1 MQISYVLANSIILRQ
16 SADMSLREVAGANF
30 VHAGAI
36 GIVSALAVI
45 ALIAATRSTSYTDL
59 LLPAVAIITSSVM
72 TSHSIA
78 RLDYRAPL
86 VAFTFLHQAA
96 TAVWLGGLPYLLIA
110 IRRAPAA
117 DFARQLSARFS
128 RLALVSVAV
137 LASAGLLL
145 SFAYVGSFKAVYG
158 TSYGA
163 MVATK
168 VLLFGLLLF
177 LGALNFQLV
186 RRRPASSILA
196 SLKRFGE
203 AEIGIGVTVILTA
216 ASLTS
221 LPPAADLTHDRVTG
235 QEIFARM
242 SPRSPRFASPSV
254 QELPEDVYAA
264 QKKAFESGSLS
275 AESYVPGQTG
285 TRPNTPAEKAWS
297 EYNHH
302 WAGIV
307 VLAMGL
313 LALVAQPEQVSW
325 ARHWPLAFFGLSAF
339 LFLRSDPE
347 TWPLG
352 PVGFWAT
359 LADPE
364 VLLHRFFAVLV
375 IVLAIF
381 EWRVQTGRVA
391 SGRGRLIF
399 PVLIAVSGA
408 LLLTHSHSLG
418 NLKEEVLA
426 ELSHIPIAIFAVTA
440 GWSRW
445 LELRLPS
452 ENQTRPPR
460 GYRENGDIFLR
471 SDPETWPLGPVG
483 FLASLAD
490 PEVLLH
496 RFFAVLV
503 IVLAIFEWRVQ
514 TGRVASG
521 RGRLIF
527 PVLIAVSGALLLTH
541 SHSLGNLKEEV
552 LEAVGMG
559 EKQCA

>member
-1 MQISYVLANSIILRQ
+1 MARLLQVFGFLSVLFRGATLTFQSLAIGGITFLIYVVRRGTEVSAAIQQTFLRWIRRSAIALAVIQFAYVLANSIILRQ
-16 SADMSLREVAGANF
+16 SADMPLREVAGANF
-30 VHAGAI
+30 VLGGAI
-36 GIVSALAVI
+36 GIGSAFTVMALTAVR
-45 ALIAATRSTSYTDL
+45 RSTGYVDL
-59 LLPAVAIITSSVM
+59 LFPAAAIIASSVM
-72 TSHSIA
+72 TSHSMA

-86 VAFTFLHQAA
+86 VAFTALHQAA

-110 IRRAPAA
+110 IRRAAA
-117 DFARQLSARFS
+117 PDFARQLSARFS
-128 RLALVSVAV
+128 QLALVSVAV

-168 VLLFGLLLF
+168 MLLFGLLLF
-177 LGALNFQLV
+177 LGALNFRLV
-186 RRRPASSILA
+186 RRGPASSILA

-203 AEIGIGVTVILTA
+203 AEMGIGITLILTA

-221 LPPAADLTHDRVTG
+221 LPPAADLSHDRVTG
-235 QEIFARM
+235 PEIFARM
-242 SPRSPRFASPSV
+242 SPRTPRFASPSFR
-254 QELPEDVYAA
+254 ELPEDLYAA
-264 QKKAFESGSLS
+264 QKKAFEVGSLS
-275 AESYVPGQTG
+275 TESYVPGQTG

-313 LALVAQPEQVSW
+313 LALVAQAGQVSW

-375 IVLAIF
+375 IALAAF
-381 EWRVQTGRVA
+381 EWRVQTGRVV
-391 SGRGRLIF
+391 SGRARLVF
-399 PVLIAVSGA
+399 PVLIGVSGA

-426 ELSHIPIAIFAVTA
+426 ELSHIPLAILAVTA

-452 ENQTRPPR
+452 ENQTRNILARLWPLCIALI
-460 GYRENGDIFLR
+460 GVVLLNYRE
-471 SDPETWPLGPVG
+471 
-483 FLASLAD
+483 
-490 PEVLLH
+490 
-496 RFFAVLV
+496 
-503 IVLAIFEWRVQ
+503 
-514 TGRVASG
+514 
-521 RGRLIF
+521 
-527 PVLIAVSGALLLTH
+527 
-541 SHSLGNLKEEV
+541 
-552 LEAVGMG
+552 M
-559 EKQCA
+559 

>member
-1 MQISYVLANSIILRQ
+1 MARLLQVFGFLSVLFRGATLTFQSLAVGGIVFLIFVVRRANEDSAALQQACLRWIRRSAFALAVMQVSYVLANSMILRQ
-16 SADMSLREVAGANF
+16 SADIPVREVLGANF
-30 VHAGAI
+30 VLAGLV
-36 GIVSALAVI
+36 GIASAFAVI
-45 ALIAATRSTSYTDL
+45 ALTAARRSTGYTDL
-59 LLPAVAIITSSVM
+59 LLPAAAVIASSVM
-72 TSHSIA
+72 TSHSMA

-86 VAFTFLHQAA
+86 VAFTALHQAA
-96 TAVWLGGLPYLLIA
+96 TAAWLGGLPYLLIA
-110 IRRAPAA
+110 IRRAPSPE
-117 DFARQLSARFS
+117 FARQLSARFS
-128 RLALVSVAV
+128 QLALVSVAV

-145 SFAYVGSFKAVYG
+145 SFAYVGSVKAIYG

-186 RRRPASSILA
+186 RRGPASSILA

-203 AEIGIGVTVILTA
+203 AEIGIGITVILTA

-235 QEIFARM
+235 PEIITRM
-242 SPRSPRFASPSV
+242 SPRPPRFSSPAM

-264 QKKAFESGSLS
+264 QKKAFEVGSLS
-275 AESYVPGQTG
+275 TESYVPGQTG

-302 WAGIV
+302 WAGII
-307 VLAMGL
+307 VLSMGL
-313 LALVAQPEQVSW
+313 LALVAQAGQFSW
-325 ARHWPLAFFGLSAF
+325 ARNWPLAFFGLSAF

-364 VLLHRFFAVLV
+364 ILLHRFFALLV
-375 IVLAIF
+375 IALAVF

-391 SGRGRLIF
+391 SGRARLVF

-426 ELSHIPIAIFAVTA
+426 ELSHIPLAILAVTA

-445 LELRLPS
+445 LELRLPT
-452 ENQTRPPR
+452 ENQTRTFMARLWPLCIALI
-460 GYRENGDIFLR
+460 GVVLLNYRE
-471 SDPETWPLGPVG
+471 
-483 FLASLAD
+483 
-490 PEVLLH
+490 
-496 RFFAVLV
+496 
-503 IVLAIFEWRVQ
+503 
-514 TGRVASG
+514 
-521 RGRLIF
+521 
-527 PVLIAVSGALLLTH
+527 
-541 SHSLGNLKEEV
+541 
-552 LEAVGMG
+552 M
-559 EKQCA
+559 

>member
-1 MQISYVLANSIILRQ
+1 MARLLQVFGFLSVLFRGATLTFQSLAIGGIVFLIFVVRRAHENSAALQHVCLRWIRRAAIALAAMQISYVLANSMILRQ
-16 SADMSLREVAGANF
+16 SANMSLREVAGANF
-30 VHAGAI
+30 VLAGAI
-36 GIVSALAVI
+36 GIVSAFTVI
-45 ALIAATRSTSYTDL
+45 ALTAAKRTTGYADL
-59 LLPAVAIITSSVM
+59 LLPAAAIITSSVM
-72 TSHSIA
+72 TSHSMA

-86 VAFTFLHQAA
+86 VAFTALHQLA

-110 IRRAPAA
+110 IRRAPAP

-186 RRRPASSILA
+186 RRGPASSILA

-203 AEIGIGVTVILTA
+203 AEIGIGITVILTA

-235 QEIFARM
+235 QEILARM

-254 QELPEDVYAA
+254 QELPEDIYAA

-275 AESYVPGQTG
+275 TESYVPGQTG
-285 TRPNTPAEKAWS
+285 TRLNTPAEKAWS

-313 LALVAQPEQVSW
+313 LALVAQAGQVSW
-325 ARHWPLAFFGLSAF
+325 ARNWPLAFFGLSAF

-364 VLLHRFFAVLV
+364 VLLHRFFALLV
-375 IVLAIF
+375 IALAVF

-391 SGRGRLIF
+391 SGRARLVF
-399 PVLIAVSGA
+399 PVLVAVSGA

-426 ELSHIPIAIFAVTA
+426 ELSHIPLAILAVTL

-445 LELRLPS
+445 LELRLPA
-452 ENQTRPPR
+452 ENQTRNALARLWPLCLALI
-460 GYRENGDIFLR
+460 GVVLLNYRE
-471 SDPETWPLGPVG
+471 
-483 FLASLAD
+483 
-490 PEVLLH
+490 
-496 RFFAVLV
+496 
-503 IVLAIFEWRVQ
+503 
-514 TGRVASG
+514 
-521 RGRLIF
+521 
-527 PVLIAVSGALLLTH
+527 
-541 SHSLGNLKEEV
+541 
-552 LEAVGMG
+552 M
-559 EKQCA
+559 

>member
-1 MQISYVLANSIILRQ
+1 MARLLQVFGFLSVLFRGATLTFQSLAIGGIVFLIFVVRRVNENSASLQQACLRWIRRAAIALAAMQISYVLANSIILRQ

-36 GIVSALAVI
+36 GIVSALTVI
-45 ALIAATRSTSYTDL
+45 ALTAATRSTSYTDL

-86 VAFTFLHQAA
+86 IAFTFLHQAA

-137 LASAGLLL
+137 LASAVLLL

-196 SLKRFGE
+196 SLRRFGE

-216 ASLTS
+216 ASLPS
-221 LPPAADLTHDRVTG
+221 LPPAADLTHDRVSG

-254 QELPEDVYAA
+254 QELPEDAYAA

-275 AESYVPGQTG
+275 TESYVPGQTG

-302 WAGIV
+302 WAGVV
-307 VLAMGL
+307 VLTMGL
-313 LALVAQPEQVSW
+313 LALIAQAGRVSW
-325 ARHWPLAFFGLSAF
+325 ARNWPLAFFGLSAF

-375 IVLAIF
+375 IALAVF

-391 SGRGRLIF
+391 SDRGRLVF

-426 ELSHIPIAIFAVTA
+426 ELSHIPLAILAVTA

-445 LELRLPS
+445 LELRLPT
-452 ENQTRPPR
+452 ENQTRNILARLWPLCIALI
-460 GYRENGDIFLR
+460 GVVLLNYRE
-471 SDPETWPLGPVG
+471 
-483 FLASLAD
+483 
-490 PEVLLH
+490 
-496 RFFAVLV
+496 
-503 IVLAIFEWRVQ
+503 
-514 TGRVASG
+514 
-521 RGRLIF
+521 
-527 PVLIAVSGALLLTH
+527 
-541 SHSLGNLKEEV
+541 
-552 LEAVGMG
+552 M
-559 EKQCA
+559 

>member
-1 MQISYVLANSIILRQ
+1 MARLLQVFGFLSVPFRGATLTFQSLAIGGIVFLILVVRRVNEKSAALQQACLRWIRRAAIALAAMQISYVLANSIILRQ
-16 SADMSLREVAGANF
+16 SADMSLREVVGANF
-30 VHAGAI
+30 VLAGAI
-36 GIVSALAVI
+36 GVVSAFTVI
-45 ALIAATRSTSYTDL
+45 ALTAARRSTGYTDL
-59 LLPAVAIITSSVM
+59 LLPAAAIITSSVM
-72 TSHSIA
+72 TSHSMA
-78 RLDYRAPL
+78 RLEYRAPL
-86 VAFTFLHQAA
+86 VAFTALHQAA

-110 IRRAPAA
+110 IRRAPTA

-128 RLALVSVAV
+128 QLALVSVAV

-186 RRRPASSILA
+186 RRGPASSILA

-203 AEIGIGVTVILTA
+203 AEIGIGITVILTA

-254 QELPEDVYAA
+254 QELPEDIYAA

-275 AESYVPGQTG
+275 TESYVPGQSG
-285 TRPNTPAEKAWS
+285 TRPNTPAEQAWS

-313 LALVAQPEQVSW
+313 LALVAQAGQVSW
-325 ARHWPLAFFGLSAF
+325 ARHWPLAFLGLSAF

-364 VLLHRFFAVLV
+364 VLLHRFFALLV
-375 IVLAIF
+375 IALAVF

-391 SGRGRLIF
+391 PGRARLVF
-399 PVLIAVSGA
+399 PVLVAVSGA

-426 ELSHIPIAIFAVTA
+426 ELSHIPLAILAVTL

-445 LELRLPS
+445 LELRLPA
-452 ENQTRPPR
+452 ENQTRNAMARLWPLCLVLI
-460 GYRENGDIFLR
+460 GVVLLNYRE
-471 SDPETWPLGPVG
+471 
-483 FLASLAD
+483 
-490 PEVLLH
+490 
-496 RFFAVLV
+496 
-503 IVLAIFEWRVQ
+503 
-514 TGRVASG
+514 
-521 RGRLIF
+521 
-527 PVLIAVSGALLLTH
+527 
-541 SHSLGNLKEEV
+541 
-552 LEAVGMG
+552 M
-559 EKQCA
+559 

>member
-1 MQISYVLANSIILRQ
+1 MARLLQVFGFLSVLFRGATLTFQSLAVGGIVFLNFVVRRAKEDSAALRLACLRWIRVSAIALAVMQISYVLANLLILRQ
-16 SADMSLREVAGANF
+16 SAEMPLREVLGANF
-30 VHAGAI
+30 VLAGLI
-36 GIVSALAVI
+36 GIVSAFTII
-45 ALIAATRSTSYTDL
+45 ALADPKRSTGYTDL
-59 LLPAVAIITSSVM
+59 LLPAAAIIASSVM
-72 TSHSIA
+72 TSHSMA
-78 RLDYRAPL
+78 RLEYRAPL
-86 VAFTFLHQAA
+86 VAFTALHQAA
-96 TAVWLGGLPYLLIA
+96 TAAWLGGLPYLLIA
-110 IRRAPAA
+110 IRRAPSPE
-117 DFARQLSARFS
+117 FARQLSARFS
-128 RLALVSVAV
+128 QLALVSVAV
-137 LASAGLLL
+137 LASAGFVL
-145 SFAYVGSFKAVYG
+145 SLAYVGSVKAVYG

-168 VLLFGLLLF
+168 VILFGLLLF

-186 RRRPASSILA
+186 RRGPASSILA

-203 AEIGIGVTVILTA
+203 AEIGIGITVILTA

-221 LPPAADLTHDRVTG
+221 LPPAADLTRDRVSG
-235 QEIFARM
+235 AEILARM
-242 SPRSPRFASPSV
+242 SPRPPRFSSPTM
-254 QELPEDVYAA
+254 QELPEDIYAA
-264 QKKAFESGSLS
+264 QKRAFESGSLTT
-275 AESYVPGQTG
+275 ESYVPGQTG

-313 LALVAQPEQVSW
+313 LAFAAQAGQASW

-364 VLLHRFFAVLV
+364 VLLHRFFALLV
-375 IVLAIF
+375 IVLAVF

-391 SGRGRLIF
+391 SGRARLIF
-399 PVLIAVSGA
+399 PVLVAVSGA

-426 ELSHIPIAIFAVTA
+426 ELSHIPLAILAATA

-452 ENQTRPPR
+452 ENQTRNIMARLWPLCFVLI
-460 GYRENGDIFLR
+460 GVVLLNYRE
-471 SDPETWPLGPVG
+471 
-483 FLASLAD
+483 
-490 PEVLLH
+490 
-496 RFFAVLV
+496 
-503 IVLAIFEWRVQ
+503 
-514 TGRVASG
+514 
-521 RGRLIF
+521 
-527 PVLIAVSGALLLTH
+527 
-541 SHSLGNLKEEV
+541 
-552 LEAVGMG
+552 M
-559 EKQCA
+559 

>member
-1 MQISYVLANSIILRQ
+1 MARLLQVFGFLSVLFRGATLTFQSLAIGGIVFLIFVVRRGAEDSSALRQACLRWIRRSAVALAVMQISYVLANSLILRQ
-16 SADMSLREVAGANF
+16 SADMSLGEVVGANF
-30 VHAGAI
+30 VLAGLL
-36 GIVSALAVI
+36 G
-45 ALIAATRSTSYTDL
+45 IAAAFTVIVLSSPTRSAGYTDL
-59 LLPAVAIITSSVM
+59 LLPAAAIIASSVM
-72 TSHSIA
+72 TSHAMA
-78 RLDYRAPL
+78 RLDYRVPL
-86 VAFTFLHQAA
+86 VAFTALHQAA
-96 TAVWLGGLPYLLIA
+96 TAAWLGGLPYLLIA

-117 DFARQLSARFS
+117 EFARQLSARFS
-128 RLALVSVAV
+128 QLALVSVAV
-137 LASAGLLL
+137 LASAGLVLG
-145 SFAYVGSFKAVYG
+145 FAYVGSFQAVYG

-186 RRRPASSILA
+186 RNGPASSILA

-203 AEIGIGVTVILTA
+203 AEIGIGITVILTA

-235 QEIFARM
+235 PEIVARK
-242 SPRSPRFASPSV
+242 SPQTPRLASPSV
-254 QELPEDVYAA
+254 QELPEDIYAA
-264 QKKAFESGSLS
+264 QKKAFEVGPLS
-275 AESYVPGQTG
+275 TESYVPGQTG

-307 VLAMGL
+307 VLSMGL
-313 LALVAQPEQVSW
+313 LALVAQAGKVSW
-325 ARHWPLAFFGLSAF
+325 ARNWPLAFFGLSAF

-375 IVLAIF
+375 IALAVF

-391 SGRGRLIF
+391 SGGARLAF
-399 PVLIAVSGA
+399 PVLIAISGA

-418 NLKEEVLA
+418 NIKEEVLA
-426 ELSHIPIAIFAVTA
+426 ELSHIPLAILAVAA

-445 LELRLPS
+445 LELRLPAD
-452 ENQTRPPR
+452 NQTRSVMARLWPICIALI
-460 GYRENGDIFLR
+460 GVVLLNYRE
-471 SDPETWPLGPVG
+471 
-483 FLASLAD
+483 
-490 PEVLLH
+490 
-496 RFFAVLV
+496 
-503 IVLAIFEWRVQ
+503 
-514 TGRVASG
+514 
-521 RGRLIF
+521 
-527 PVLIAVSGALLLTH
+527 
-541 SHSLGNLKEEV
+541 
-552 LEAVGMG
+552 M
-559 EKQCA
+559 

>member
-1 MQISYVLANSIILRQ
+1 MARLLQVFGFLSVLFRGATLTFQSLAIGGIVFLIFVVRRVNENSAALQQACLRWIRRAAIVLAAMQISYVLANSIILRQ

-45 ALIAATRSTSYTDL
+45 ALTAAKRSTSYTDL

-128 RLALVSVAV
+128 QLALVSVAV

-168 VLLFGLLLF
+168 VLLFSLLLF

-186 RRRPASSILA
+186 RRRPASSVLA

-275 AESYVPGQTG
+275 TESYVPGQSG
-285 TRPNTPAEKAWS
+285 TRPNTPAEQAWS

-313 LALVAQPEQVSW
+313 LALVAQAGQVSW

-375 IVLAIF
+375 IALAVF

-391 SGRGRLIF
+391 SSRARLVF
-399 PVLIAVSGA
+399 PVLVAVSGA

-426 ELSHIPIAIFAVTA
+426 ELSHIPLAILAVTL

-445 LELRLPS
+445 LELRLPA
-452 ENQTRPPR
+452 ENQTRNAMARLWPLCLVLI
-460 GYRENGDIFLR
+460 GVVLLNYREI
-471 SDPETWPLGPVG
+471 
-483 FLASLAD
+483 
-490 PEVLLH
+490 
-496 RFFAVLV
+496 
-503 IVLAIFEWRVQ
+503 
-514 TGRVASG
+514 
-521 RGRLIF
+521 
-527 PVLIAVSGALLLTH
+527 
-541 SHSLGNLKEEV
+541 
-552 LEAVGMG
+552 
-559 EKQCA
+559 

>member
-1 MQISYVLANSIILRQ
+1 MARLLQVFGFLSVLFRGATLTFQSLAIGGIVFLIFVVRRVNENSAALQQACLRWIRRAAIVLAAMQISYVLANSIILRQ

-36 GIVSALAVI
+36 GIVSALSVI
-45 ALIAATRSTSYTDL
+45 ALTAATRSTSYTDL
-59 LLPAVAIITSSVM
+59 LVPAVAIITSSVM

-196 SLKRFGE
+196 SLRRFGE

-216 ASLTS
+216 APLTS

-313 LALVAQPEQVSW
+313 LALVAQAGQVSW

-375 IVLAIF
+375 IALAVF
-381 EWRVQTGRVA
+381 EWRVQTGGVA
-391 SGRGRLIF
+391 SSRARLVF
-399 PVLIAVSGA
+399 PVLVAVSGA

-426 ELSHIPIAIFAVTA
+426 ELSHIPLAILAVTL

-445 LELRLPS
+445 LELRLPA
-452 ENQTRPPR
+452 ENQTRNAMARLWPLCLVLI
-460 GYRENGDIFLR
+460 GVALLNYREI
-471 SDPETWPLGPVG
+471 
-483 FLASLAD
+483 
-490 PEVLLH
+490 
-496 RFFAVLV
+496 
-503 IVLAIFEWRVQ
+503 
-514 TGRVASG
+514 
-521 RGRLIF
+521 
-527 PVLIAVSGALLLTH
+527 
-541 SHSLGNLKEEV
+541 
-552 LEAVGMG
+552 
-559 EKQCA
+559 

>member
-1 MQISYVLANSIILRQ
+1 MARLLQVFGFLSVLFRGATLAFQSLAIGGIVFLIFIVRRAKEDSAALQQACLRWIRGAAMALAVMQISYVLANSMILRQ
-16 SADMSLREVAGANF
+16 SADMSLREVVGANF
-30 VHAGAI
+30 VLAGLI
-36 GIVSALAVI
+36 GIVAAFTVIVLA
-45 ALIAATRSTSYTDL
+45 AQSRSTGYFDL
-59 LLPAVAIITSSVM
+59 LLPAAAIIASSVM
-72 TSHSIA
+72 TSHAMA

-86 VAFTFLHQAA
+86 VAFTALHQGA

-110 IRRAPAA
+110 IRRAPTPE
-117 DFARQLSARFS
+117 FARQLSARFS
-128 RLALVSVAV
+128 QLALVSVAV
-137 LASAGLLL
+137 LASAGLVLG
-145 SFAYVGSFKAVYG
+145 FAYVGSFKAVYG

-163 MVATK
+163 MVAAK
-168 VLLFGLLLF
+168 VLLFALLLF

-186 RRRPASSILA
+186 RRGPASSILA

-203 AEIGIGVTVILTA
+203 AEIGIGITVILTA

-221 LPPAADLTHDRVTG
+221 LPPAADLAHDRVTG
-235 QEIFARM
+235 PEIIARM
-242 SPRSPRFASPSV
+242 SPRTPRFASPSV

-264 QKKAFESGSLS
+264 QKKAFEVGSLS
-275 AESYVPGQTG
+275 TESYVPGQTG

-313 LALVAQPEQVSW
+313 LALAAQAGKVSW
-325 ARHWPLAFFGLSAF
+325 ARNWPLAFFGLSAF

-375 IVLAIF
+375 IALAIF
-381 EWRVQTGRVA
+381 EWHVQTGRVA
-391 SGRGRLIF
+391 SGRARLVF
-399 PVLIAVSGA
+399 PVLVAVSGA

-426 ELSHIPIAIFAVTA
+426 ELSHIPIAILAVTA

-452 ENQTRPPR
+452 ENQTRNVMARLWPLCIALI
-460 GYRENGDIFLR
+460 GMVLLNYRE
-471 SDPETWPLGPVG
+471 
-483 FLASLAD
+483 
-490 PEVLLH
+490 
-496 RFFAVLV
+496 
-503 IVLAIFEWRVQ
+503 
-514 TGRVASG
+514 
-521 RGRLIF
+521 
-527 PVLIAVSGALLLTH
+527 
-541 SHSLGNLKEEV
+541 
-552 LEAVGMG
+552 M
-559 EKQCA
+559 

>member
-1 MQISYVLANSIILRQ
+1 MARLLQVFGFLSVLFRGATLTFQSLAIGGIVFLILVVRRVNENSAALQQACLRWIRRAAIALAAMQISYVLANSIILRQ
-16 SADMSLREVAGANF
+16 SGDMSLREVAGANF
-30 VHAGAI
+30 VLAGAI
-36 GIVSALAVI
+36 GVVSAFTVI
-45 ALIAATRSTSYTDL
+45 ALTAARRSTGYTDL
-59 LLPAVAIITSSVM
+59 LLPAAAIITSSVM
-72 TSHSIA
+72 TSHSMA
-78 RLDYRAPL
+78 RLEYRAPL
-86 VAFTFLHQAA
+86 VAFTALHQAA

-110 IRRAPAA
+110 IRRAPTA

-128 RLALVSVAV
+128 QLALVSVAV

-186 RRRPASSILA
+186 RRGPASSILA

-203 AEIGIGVTVILTA
+203 AEIGIGITVILTA

-254 QELPEDVYAA
+254 QELPEDIYAA

-275 AESYVPGQTG
+275 TESYVPGQSG
-285 TRPNTPAEKAWS
+285 TRPNTPAEQAWS

-313 LALVAQPEQVSW
+313 LALVAQAGQVSW
-325 ARHWPLAFFGLSAF
+325 ARHWPLAFLGLSAF

-364 VLLHRFFAVLV
+364 VLLHRFFALLV
-375 IVLAIF
+375 IALAVF

-391 SGRGRLIF
+391 PGRARLVF
-399 PVLIAVSGA
+399 PVLVAVSGA

-426 ELSHIPIAIFAVTA
+426 ELSHIPLAILAVTL

-445 LELRLPS
+445 LELRLPA
-452 ENQTRPPR
+452 ENQTRNAMARLWPLCLVLI
-460 GYRENGDIFLR
+460 GVVLLNYRE
-471 SDPETWPLGPVG
+471 
-483 FLASLAD
+483 
-490 PEVLLH
+490 
-496 RFFAVLV
+496 
-503 IVLAIFEWRVQ
+503 
-514 TGRVASG
+514 
-521 RGRLIF
+521 
-527 PVLIAVSGALLLTH
+527 
-541 SHSLGNLKEEV
+541 
-552 LEAVGMG
+552 M
-559 EKQCA
+559 